1 MYSKLNTKHC
11 LAETIKIIKQVNLPE
26 ASISLR
32 EDGIVHVH
40 YNENTE
46 LDVPLQMKML
56 KIFQGITDRKLS
68 PFLITASDGL
78 NVTVEARD
86 NAIAIEEI
94 SPCYGTAVIVNN
106 LAYVLIANFYL
117 KVNKPKRPYQILKN
131 EEDAIVWLK
140 TFL

>member
-1 MYSKLNTKHC
+1 MYFKPNIKYC
-11 LAETIKIIKQVNLPE
+11 LVKTIKIIKQVNLPE

-46 LDVPLQMKML
+46 LDIPLQMKML
-56 KIFQGITDRKLS
+56 EIFQEITDRKLS

-78 NVTVEARD
+78 IVTKEARD
-86 NAIAIEEI
+86 NAITIEEI

-117 KVNKPKRPYQILKN
+117 KVNKPKRPYQIFKT

>member
-11 LAETIKIIKQVNLPE
+11 LAETIKIIKQVNVPE

-117 KVNKPKRPYQILKN
+117 KVNKPKRPYQIFKN

>member
-1 MYSKLNTKHC
+1 MYSKLNIKHC

-32 EDGIVHVH
+32 EDGIVHIH

-56 KIFQGITDRKLS
+56 KIFQEITDRKLS

-106 LAYVLIANFYL
+106 LAYLLIANFYL
-117 KVNKPKRPYQILKN
+117 KVNKPKRPYQIFKN
-131 EEDAIVWLK
+131 EEDAIV
-140 TFL
+140 